1 MKRVSENPY
10 GWRFWY
16 VVFSIACSVYA
27 FLSNTAL
34 LESYQESLIKEYFDF
49 TRTIYQPQTTYLAES
64 ILLPW
69 IGFLMGAGKHWLF
82 YKLLCSFATIL
93 SVPAIAYFAMKYF
106 DHPLKAW
113 AFLLIFLATYRNIWG
128 PYYIGMPDPLTV
140 VLLVAISFER
150 RPLAVFFLTTLA
162 AVTHFSI
169 TFIAIFC
176 FMALLICSKANTKE
190 FKVATIKYAVLGLV
204 VGKLLL
210 AIWFY
215 RFKYQLTTRID
226 YVTDLGLMHF
236 VDRYLADVIG
246 YWLTPGWPF
255 LIMFFFLVFWA
266 IKSKQRL
273 LPLMMFAA
281 ITLAYIALFFTR
293 DGLRVFA
300 VTIVGAYV
308 FMIKEFI
315 DQIFARWT
323 QKPTEQP
330 HRTRS

>member
-1 MKRVSENPY
+1 MKPATSSPY
-10 GWRFWY
+10 GWQFWY
-16 VVFSIACSVYA
+16 ILFSVACSVYA
-27 FLSNTAL
+27 ALANSAL
-34 LESYQESLIKEYFDF
+34 LESYQEQLIKEYFDF
-49 TRTIYQPQTTYLAES
+49 SRTIYQPQTIYLAES
-64 ILLPW
+64 VLFPW
-69 IGFLMGAGKHWLF
+69 IAFLMGAGKHWLM
-82 YKLLCSFATIL
+82 YKLFCSFATVL

-176 FMALLICSKANTKE
+176 FISLLICSTSNTKE
-190 FKVATIKYAVLGLV
+190 FKIVAVKYAVLGLIA
-204 VGKLLL
+204 GKLLL

-215 RFKYQLTTRID
+215 RFKYQLNTRID
-226 YVTDLGLMHF
+226 YATDLGLMHF
-236 VDRYLADVIG
+236 VERYLADVTG

-255 LIMFFFLVFWA
+255 LVVLFALVLWS
-266 IKSKQRL
+266 IKNKQYL
-273 LPLMMFAA
+273 FALM
-281 ITLAYIALFFTR
+281 ILGSVTLAYIALFFTR

-300 VTIVGAYV
+300 VAIVGAYV
-308 FMIKEFI
+308 YMLKEFI
-315 DQIFARWT
+315 DQIFARWSK
-323 QKPTEQP
+323 KPTEQP
-330 HRTRS
+330 QRTHS